1 MLMSLSRCRLGLRGL
16 SRSFCANVAPAAPVV
31 VDPSQTILTNAMKH
45 VQTSGWTIEALG
57 QGARDAGFPSIAH
70 GMFPRGPIELVDF
83 FMDDWQAKMQAALAA
98 EPIDATSE
106 YVATDRLK
114 RGVQIR
120 LQLLAPYLHVW
131 PQAMALGALP
141 QNAPTTMK
149 KLAQAADDIW
159 FFAGD
164 RSTDLSW
171 YTKRALL
178 TGIYAATELF
188 MLTDASPNYEE
199 TWKFLDRRVEEAI
212 ALGDLPQNAGD
223 IAGMV
228 SIGLQ
233 SLLSTTAALA
243 GPLSSQV
250 VAQVVQQVPNPLSAI
265 PTMTAPRPPV
275 QTAPMDPKPVDPKP

>member
-1 MLMSLSRCRLGLRGL
+1 MLTSTLSRCRLGLRSL
-16 SRSFCANVAPAAPVV
+16 PRSFCAHAAPAAPVAA
-31 VDPSQTILTNAMKH
+31 DPSQTILTNALRH
-45 VQTSGWTIEALG
+45 VQASGWTIETLG

-70 GMFPRGPIELVDF
+70 GMFPRGPIELVEF
-83 FMDDWQAKMQAALAA
+83 FMDDWQRQVQDALAA
-98 EPIDATSE
+98 EPVDGE
-106 YVATDRLK
+106 FVPTDRLK

-120 LQLLAPYLHVW
+120 LQLLSPYLHVW

-149 KLAQAADDIW
+149 KLAQASDDIW

-171 YTKRALL
+171 YTKRAVL
-178 TGIYAATELF
+178 TGIYTATELF
-188 MLTDASPNYEE
+188 MLTDTSPNHED
-199 TWKFLDRRVEEAI
+199 TWCFLDRRVEEAI
-212 ALGDLPQNAGD
+212 ALGEVPQNAGD

-233 SLLSTTAALA
+233 SLLSTAAALA

-250 VAQVVQQVPNPLSAI
+250 VAQVAHTVPNPLSSI
-265 PTMTAPRPPV
+265 PTMTTPRSP
-275 QTAPMDPKPVDPKP
+275 TEPKP